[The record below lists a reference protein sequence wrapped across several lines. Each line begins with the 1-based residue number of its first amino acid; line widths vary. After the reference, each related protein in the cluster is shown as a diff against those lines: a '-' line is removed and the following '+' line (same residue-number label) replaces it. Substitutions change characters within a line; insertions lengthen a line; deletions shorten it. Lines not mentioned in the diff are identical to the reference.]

1 LERTNPTQYS
11 SGKIVFQSQLAK
23 SLHFIMK
30 DSIIRLLV
38 FLVISLTTTA
48 PANLYAQCRSGNCA
62 NGNGLFRFTNG
73 DTYNGT
79 WYNNQPNG
87 KGIYLFSSKERY
99 EGEFVKGKFEGQ
111 GIMHYPDGVRYIGG
125 WRNNRKHGQG
135 KLVATDGRI
144 IREGQWNNG
153 EFSATPSGGGQP
165 VTQTTRPTNT
175 VTPDK
180 PAANRNQITGL
191 TNCASTYCRSGRGY
205 YDYPDGSRWVG
216 EFKDGLPFGRGI
228 CHYANGD
235 RYDGQWQHNA
245 PYGEGVM
252 YFASGRAYG
261 AVWVNG
267 SPVRELD
274 SRESVPTSTV
284 QVEQSNSIRIRAVVV
299 GVSNYTSMP
308 SLRFTDDDASRYY
321 AFLKSPEGGGLP
333 DDRVELLLDPTRVEM
348 LNALRKTFLK
358 ADENDMVV
366 LYFSGHGLDGCF
378 LPADYDGYNNKVRH
392 EEIKTIFKQSKAKY
406 KLCIAD
412 ACHSGSLNAGLAAK
426 GPTPANMLSRYYRAL
441 EDSDGGIALFM
452 SSKSEELSLEDH
464 GLRQGVF
471 TYYLL
476 SGLKGEADTDR
487 NGLVT
492 IRELFLHVSSR
503 VREYTAGAQTPVLTG
518 DYDDNLPVGVTRR

>member
-1 LERTNPTQYS
+1 
-11 SGKIVFQSQLAK
+11 
-23 SLHFIMK
+23 MK

-38 FLVISLTTTA
+38 FSASFLAVTT
-48 PANLYAQCRSGNCA
+48 PENLYAQCLSGNCV
-62 NGNGLFRFTNG
+62 NGNGLFRFNNG

-87 KGIYLFSSKERY
+87 KGIYIFASKERY
-99 EGEFVKGKFEGQ
+99 EGDFVKGKFEGQ
-111 GIMHYPDGVRYIGG
+111 GIMRYPDGVRYIGG
-125 WRNNRKHGQG
+125 WRNNKKHGQG
-135 KLVATDGRI
+135 KMVATDGNFFKV
-144 IREGQWNNG
+144 GQYNNG
-153 EFSATPSGGGQP
+153 EFIASSSAGSQP
-165 VTQTTRPTNT
+165 VTQATRPTTTNGSQPATQPARPANT
-175 VTPDK
+175 ATTDK
-180 PAANRNQITGL
+180 PVANRNQISGL
-191 TNCASTYCRSGRGY
+191 TNCASTYCRNGRGY
-205 YDYPDGSRWVG
+205 YDYPDGSRWIG

-245 PYGEGVM
+245 PYGDGVM

-261 AVWVNG
+261 ANWVNG

-274 SRESVPTSTV
+274 SHEAVPTSTV
-284 QVEQSNSIRIRAVVV
+284 QVERSSKIRIRAVVV
-299 GVSNYTSMP
+299 GVSNYTAMP
-308 SLRFTDDDASRYY
+308 SLKFTDDDAYNY
-321 AFLKSPEGGGLP
+321 HTFLKSPEGGALT
-333 DDRVELLLDPTRVEM
+333 DDQVELLIDPTRAEM
-348 LNALRKTFLK
+348 LNAMRRTFLK

-366 LYFSGHGLDGCF
+366 LYFSGHGLEGCF

-392 EEIKTIFKQSKAKY
+392 EEIKAIFKQSKAKY

-426 GPTPANMLSRYYRAL
+426 GPTPANMLSRYYQAL
-441 EDSDGGIALFM
+441 EDSDGGIALLM

-464 GLRQGVF
+464 GLRRGVF
-471 TYYLL
+471 TYYLIG
-476 SGLKGEADTDR
+476 GLKGDADVDR

-518 DYDDNLPVGVTRR
+518 DYDDNLPVAVMRR